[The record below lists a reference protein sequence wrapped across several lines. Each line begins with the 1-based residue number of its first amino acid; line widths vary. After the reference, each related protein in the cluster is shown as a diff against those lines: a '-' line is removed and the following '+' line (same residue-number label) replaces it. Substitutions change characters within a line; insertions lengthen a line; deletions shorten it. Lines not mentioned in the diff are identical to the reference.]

1 LSNLAI
7 RGYVRSMPRY
17 TVLILLVLTGTAAGD
32 VPSRWNVG
40 MRVSAAYG
48 VLSEKTWA
56 YPELDVFGE
65 YRVAPRAFV
74 TFAGGYAPLDNHTYL
89 ADGRFYRLELA
100 GGALLAHDVVRVT
113 GAFGLESV
121 TFHADPDVVTD
132 HPGVDILAS
141 RSGVLPSLGVAATH
155 RLTRFSDLGVYT
167 RLALTK
173 LELWDLP
180 NGESDSARLWLAGA
194 QIDVR
199 FR

>member
-1 LSNLAI
+1 MA
-7 RGYVRSMPRY
+7 RY
-17 TVLILLVLTGTAAGD
+17 TVLALLALTGPAAGD
-32 VPSRWNVG
+32 SRWNVG
-40 MRVSAAYG
+40 VRVAAAYG

-56 YPELDVFGE
+56 YPELDVLGE
-65 YRVAPRAFV
+65 YRLTPRAFV
-74 TFAGGYAPLDNHTYL
+74 TFGGGYAPLDNHTYL

-100 GGALLAHDVVRVT
+100 GGALLAHDDVRVT

-141 RSGVLPSLGVAATH
+141 RSAVLPSVGVAATH
-155 RLTRFSDLGVYT
+155 RLTSFSDLGVYT

-173 LELWDLP
+173 LELWTAP
-180 NGESDSARLWLAGA
+180 NGDSDSARLWLAGA
-194 QIDVR
+194 QLDVR